1 MAMNVFSCYLY
12 LLSALATVNIALP
25 APCIQDTAVRP
36 LPIPEN
42 PSNCTSNHTLTT
54 PAAPFPELYAL
65 PGIDVTAFIHVKHVW
80 DPLTVA
86 QIGTFHMVTRNLQLT
101 IRNTMRYH
109 GDQKLPVKGF
119 ARKGGGLEYRIHPV
133 PSRRY
138 EVRCSGAQAATR
150 AVSFLLRRYGY
161 FEVEVSIHMFEYVE
175 DRPDAYVVLIKDE
188 DPPWANVLR
197 IKKLKQDETR
207 PMQKVT
213 STTKPSAAVERS

>member
-1 MAMNVFSCYLY
+1 MYTRY
-12 LLSALATVNIALP
+12 GPQTSAHP
-25 APCIQDTAVRP
+25 RRP
-36 LPIPEN
+36 LQLHLQPHPHN
-42 PSNCTSNHTLTT
+42 VSPSPFPPDRHHHVQQTNS

-65 PGIDVTAFIHVKHVW
+65 PGIDVTAFIHVKYVW

-86 QIGTFHMVTRNLQLT
+86 QIGTFHMLTRNLQLT

-109 GDQKLPVKGF
+109 GDQKLPVEGF

-150 AVSFLLRRYGY
+150 AVSFLLRRYGF

-175 DRPDAYVVLIKDE
+175 DRPDAYMVLIKDE

-197 IKKLKQDETR
+197 SKELKQDETR

-213 STTKPSAAVERS
+213 STIKPSAAVERS